1 MKLMNSVTNNWI
13 VLSIIALIIVSAR
26 FLLIRFSV
34 DKFKV
39 NKLLFVSITTIITGI
54 FVLLYSLCCNPSN
67 LYNELVSLDSGVYKY
82 IIGVSLLLAIQI
94 YFVFYSITTAPNPGY
109 PLLII
114 NLNMIVVTI
123 LACSFIK
130 TKIDLNKIIG
140 MIVCFIG
147 MFIFFYK

>member
-1 MKLMNSVTNNWI
+1 
-13 VLSIIALIIVSAR
+13 
-26 FLLIRFSV
+26 
-34 DKFKV
+34 
-39 NKLLFVSITTIITGI
+39 
-54 FVLLYSLCCNPSN
+54 N
-67 LYNELVSLDSGVYKY
+67 LYNELISLDPCVYKY
-82 IIGVSLLLAIQI
+82 VIGVSLLLAIQI

-114 NLNMIVVTI
+114 NLNMILVTV